1 MRGVVLRS
9 RRTVPPRA
17 VSTAQGRNSPPF
29 SPTGSQRIMNE
40 HATDPSVTT
49 SAPSPTGL
57 PKRSRGL
64 RAAQDEVPPE
74 AGARARPDRLE
85 RALSLARRC
94 ARIAED
100 NRAKDI
106 LLLDLR
112 KSTPLVDF
120 FVIATASSRRLANAI
135 ASDIDAEMKREDEN
149 KLGIEGVEDGRWV
162 LIDYGDFV
170 VHLFNPDSRAYYALE
185 EIWGDAPRLDWS
197 DTAPA
202 ASAT

>member
-1 MRGVVLRS
+1 MSEHVTEPS
-9 RRTVPPRA
+9 AAT
-17 VSTAQGRNSPPF
+17 
-29 SPTGSQRIMNE
+29 PT
-40 HATDPSVTT
+40 
-49 SAPSPTGL
+49 PSPTGL
-57 PKRSRGL
+57 PRRSRSVT
-64 RAAQDEVPPE
+64 RVAQDDVPPE

-85 RALSLARRC
+85 HALELARRC

-135 ASDIDAEMKREDEN
+135 AFEIDAEMKRVDEA

-185 EIWGDAPRLDWS
+185 DVWGDAPRLDWS

-202 ASAT
+202 PAPSTS